1 MPSFTLYERVS
12 RASAIRIW
20 KLVDDAETITNMG
33 PLFQH
38 GSENREERDS
48 DKSGFLN
55 LFFLIIIK
63 VIDDLKYDV

>member
-1 MPSFTLYERVS
+1 MREFLELPPLE
-12 RASAIRIW
+12 IW